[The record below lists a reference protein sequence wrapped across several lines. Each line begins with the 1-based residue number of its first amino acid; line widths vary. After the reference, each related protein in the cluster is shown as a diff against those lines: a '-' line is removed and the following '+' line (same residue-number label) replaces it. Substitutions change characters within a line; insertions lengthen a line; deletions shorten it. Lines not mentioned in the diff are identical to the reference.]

1 MLHFRILLLIFL
13 VSPITGLFADQDA
26 ELREEITSLVAQ
38 IGTAAGLQIQGED
51 ISSVIVIP
59 ALYRQR
65 GYSPLWTDENSI
77 RQLLGAI
84 QTIDADGLDPAD
96 YHPDAL
102 QQLQQQISSN
112 PAPRRLAEF
121 DILLT
126 DSLVRLGY
134 HLMIGK
140 VDPVELD
147 QNWNMDKTVGD
158 LDAVL
163 EMANAV
169 TNGTV
174 DQLLDGMWPA
184 SPIYRK
190 MKTALAEYRRLASEG
205 GWQPVAGGPAIKP
218 GMNDPRV
225 PALRERLAV
234 SGEFTGADRQSSVYD
249 EALEE
254 GVRLFQRRHGL
265 EADGIVGKGTL
276 QELSV
281 PVEKRIDQL
290 RVNLERARWILRE
303 LPDEYVLVD
312 IAGFNVRLIR
322 DHDPVWETRAQVG
335 KPYRKSPVFRSE
347 ITYLEMNP
355 TWTVPPTILRKDVL
369 PAIKRNPGYLQE
381 KNMRVLD
388 RQGNP
393 VDPATIDW
401 SIYPGTGFPYLIR
414 QDPGPQNA
422 LGRIKFMFPNKHL
435 VYLHDTPSKSLF
447 ERNERA
453 FSSGCIRIE
462 NPYQFAELLLDDS
475 KQWNREAILE
485 AIDSNE
491 TRTVSLPRPI
501 TVLLLYWTVDFD
513 EEGNTVFKQDIY
525 DRDAAVL
532 SGLQQP
538 FRFRSRPVLSGTE
551 QISSGGMRG
560 SAAAG
565 T

>member
-1 MLHFRILLLIFL
+1 MLQFRLLLFVLL
-13 VSPITGLFADQDA
+13 VSPVTSLFADQVAD
-26 ELREEITSLVAQ
+26 LGEEIDSLVVQ
-38 IGTAAGLQIQGED
+38 IGTTAGLRIQGEE

-59 ALYRQR
+59 ALYRER
-65 GYSPLWTDENSI
+65 GYSLLWTDQNSI
-77 RQLLGAI
+77 RQLLEAI
-84 QTIDADGLDPAD
+84 HTIDADGLDPAD
-96 YHPDAL
+96 YHLGAL
-102 QQLQQQISSN
+102 EQLQQQVSSN
-112 PAPRRLAEF
+112 PAPRQLAEF

-169 TNGTV
+169 SNGTV
-174 DQLLDGMWPA
+174 DQLLEKLRPQA
-184 SPIYRK
+184 PIYTR
-190 MKTALAEYRRLASEG
+190 MKTALAGYRRLAGEG
-205 GWQPVAGGPAIKP
+205 GWLPVANGPTIKP

-225 PALRERLAV
+225 PALRERLSV

-276 QELSV
+276 QALNV

-290 RVNLERARWILRE
+290 YVNLERARWILRD
-303 LPDEYVLVD
+303 LPEDYVLVD
-312 IAGFNVRLIR
+312 IAGFNVRLVR
-322 DHDPVWETRAQVG
+322 DRNIVWETRAQVG

-347 ITYLEMNP
+347 ITYLEINP

-369 PAIKRNPGYLQE
+369 PAIKRNTGYLQE

-388 RQGNP
+388 RQGTP

-414 QDPGPQNA
+414 QDPGSHNA

-447 ERNERA
+447 DRNERA

-462 NPYQFAELLLDDS
+462 NPYEFAELLLDDP
-475 KQWNREAILE
+475 KQWNREEILNV
-485 AIDSNE
+485 IDTNK
-491 TRTVSLPRPI
+491 TRSVSLPRPI

-525 DRDAAVL
+525 NRDAAIL
-532 SGLQQP
+532 GGLQQP
-538 FRFRSRPVLSGTE
+538 FRFRSRPVL
-551 QISSGGMRG
+551 GG
-560 SAAAG
+560 A
-565 T
+565 